1 MKKSVLLSAYLLIF
15 TGMYGQ
21 ILSSKDT
28 KSLSG
33 IGNELQE
40 RMIWTGNDD
49 GKSRFTVFR
58 KTIDVAEL
66 NGATIH
72 LFADTKYVLWINGR
86 EILRGPCRFDPVSPS
101 FDSMTIGPFLNP
113 GKNVVVVMVMSHG
126 SNGKMMD
133 HEPGLTAGLEIED
146 KSNLKSWMWTDTSW
160 KWNNKTRFLPPI
172 QTWGFVCDRI
182 DARIDDG
189 DWTQLDFDDSAW
201 ELSVK
206 IDGKK
211 WGPLQPRSI
220 PLLSETNMSWKS
232 LNKSGLPVILNSG
245 QAYIIKSDQMIQGY
259 PVISLN
265 ASKKI
270 FPFLEEGAVIRFE
283 FGYTGD
289 STKVS
294 DTYGAS
300 SFYITREGSQVF
312 SPTDSYGFRFLKV
325 EVLSGNVLLEQIK
338 LVDRRY
344 PYLETGSFKCSEP
357 FLNELWKRS
366 ALTIKLN
373 CEDGHMDCA
382 LREKTEWMGDAALLL
397 YPFSKKIFAISD
409 SSGVPRSDSRLM
421 GSLLRHI
428 AQSQEQIRTFR
439 LFSPSAEESLLRQSA
454 QNLSDSGMF
463 KARHP
468 NDFFDIHAYI
478 EDYSCLWV
486 QALREVYET
495 TGKPELVNE
504 LWQPLKKQMNWFIQH
519 RSSNGL
525 VYGREFVWFDNP
537 LIYCYS
543 NGATLNAFVY
553 KALLDA
559 SFLATVIGDNKAGL
573 HYKNIAGDILKSFNK
588 SLWMP
593 SKLTYSSGISNGKQM
608 MPTSHAAL
616 MALNRGIVP
625 ENRVQKVRE
634 YLFRHYQDQ
643 GIKYTRLT
651 DGTNLNSRGI
661 ISESFFNSELPVN
674 GIQGSYTTFWLLA
687 ELFRNN
693 RDTEALNLIRAKWD
707 FMMKDTLTGTLTE
720 DFRGGDDCHN
730 SGAIA
735 GFFLSSNVLGVSERF
750 PVSSKIIEIKPKLG
764 DLTRAEGTVVTI
776 HGPVHVKWV
785 KQTDGLFFSIDIP
798 QGTKALISLPYNK
811 SFNKILVN
819 MKEVLHRIDK
829 NNLIFTTESNI
840 TDGIY
845 K

>member
-1 MKKSVLLSAYLLIF
+1 MKKSVLLSACLLIY
-15 TGMYGQ
+15 TGICGQ
-21 ILSSKDT
+21 ILSSRDT

-58 KTIDVAEL
+58 KTIDVGEL

-101 FDSMTIGPFLNP
+101 FDSKEIGPFLNK

-146 KSNLKSWMWTDTSW
+146 KSNLKSWRWTDISW

-189 DWTQLDFDDSAW
+189 DWTQLDYDDSAW
-201 ELSVK
+201 EQSVK
-206 IDGKK
+206 IDGRK

-220 PLLSETNMSWKS
+220 PLLSETTMSWKS

-245 QAYIIKSDQMIQGY
+245 QAYIIKTDQMIQGY

-300 SFYITREGSQVF
+300 SFYITREGTQVF

-325 EVLSGNVLLEQIK
+325 EVLSGTVLLEQIK

-344 PYLETGSFKCSEP
+344 PYLETGSFDCNDL

-373 CEDGHMDCA
+373 CEDGHLDCA
-382 LREKTEWMGDAALLL
+382 LREKTEWMGDAALLI
-397 YPFSKKIFAISD
+397 YPLSKKIFGIPD
-409 SSGVPRSDSRLM
+409 GSGVPCSDSKLM
-421 GSLLRHI
+421 ESMLKHI
-428 AQSQEQIRTFR
+428 AQSQQQIKAFR
-439 LFSPSAEESLLRQSA
+439 LFNPSTEESLLRQSA
-454 QNLSDSGMF
+454 QSLSDSGMF

-495 TGKPELVNE
+495 TGNSDLVKE

-519 RSSNGL
+519 RSPNGL
-525 VYGREFVWFDNP
+525 VYGREFTWFDNP
-537 LIYCYS
+537 LVYCRC

-559 SFLATVIGDNKAGL
+559 SFLASVTGDVKNGL
-573 HYKNIAGDILKSFNK
+573 EYKKIAVEIFKSFNK
-588 SLWMP
+588 YLWIP
-593 SKLTYSSGISNGKQM
+593 LKQTYSSGIFDEKQM

-616 MALNRGIVP
+616 LALNRDIVP
-625 ENRVQKVRE
+625 ENRKYQVRD
-634 YLFRHYQDQ
+634 YLFRHYKDQ
-643 GIKYTRLT
+643 GEKYTRLT
-651 DGTNLNSRGI
+651 DGTNLNSVGI
-661 ISESFFNSELPVN
+661 IHDLFFDHDLPVN
-674 GIQGSYTTFWLLA
+674 GITGSYTSFWILQ
-687 ELFRNN
+687 ELFRSNKDKDALEFIRNN
-693 RDTEALNLIRAKWD
+693 WEY
-707 FMMKDTLTGTLTE
+707 MMKDTLTGTLTE
-720 DFRGGDDCHN
+720 DFKKGDKCHN
-730 SGAIA
+730 SGAIPA
-735 GFFLSSNVLGVSERF
+735 YFLSTNVLGICERF
-750 PVSSKIIEIKPKLG
+750 PADSKIIDINPMLG
-764 DLTRAEGTVVTI
+764 DLSRAEGTVVTI
-776 HGPVHVKWV
+776 HGPVHVRWI
-785 KQTDGLFFSIDIP
+785 KQRDALYFSIDIP
-798 QGTKALISLPYNK
+798 LGIKALISLPYNK
-811 SFNKILVN
+811 SFKKILVN
-819 MKEVLHRIDK
+819 NRDILFRIDK
-829 NNLIFTTESNI
+829 NRLFFTIESDI
-840 TDGIY
+840 KDGIY